1 LNITVTDQ
9 QQCKKQLRLEIPG
22 ETIRAETDK
31 IATDLA
37 AKGSAITEADI
48 KAKLDEFLAVA
59 VAQVKA
65 GT

>member
-1 LNITVTDQ
+1 MNITVTDQ

-37 AKGSAITEADI
+37 RKVTVPGFRRGKVPKSVVKTRFRKE
-48 KAKLDEFLAVA
+48 LRDEM
-59 VAQVKA
+59 
-65 GT
+65 